1 MTSKNYSILY
11 RSAMILERL
20 ILRIFLVAAR
30 VTVFCMGQLVK
41 SVRDPLMSVIPKAS
55 AWQMSHT

>member
-1 MTSKNYSILY
+1 
-11 RSAMILERL
+11 MILERL